1 MLPPRVK
8 PNIGMGAC
16 ERCGAPCRD
25 GRGLRP
31 FKPNYSTSVAV
42 KSLAQPLQLEA
53 DTEQREQARHKE
65 DAAPGRERDVR
76 LRPSSGRCLKTATEN
91 KALPKMKLRRP
102 RNKSRWL
109 SKTLGRRNGMGTHNS
124 RHQNASCIRQKT
136 PTVTRS
142 EKASCGSCLPGLIT
156 TCSNSGSC
164 CQTKAIAPVIWIAT
178 SSR

>member
-25 GRGLRP
+25 ARGLRP
-31 FKPNYSTSVAV
+31 FKPNYSMSVAV

-76 LRPSSGRCLKTATEN
+76 LPAKLRKMPEDSYREQGAAKNEAEATPKQKQMAQQNARTGRKHRPSR
-91 KALPKMKLRRP
+91 
-102 RNKSRWL
+102 
-109 SKTLGRRNGMGTHNS
+109 GRRKH
-124 RHQNASCIRQKT
+124 RAA
-136 PTVTRS
+136 V
-142 EKASCGSCLPGLIT
+142 ACLD
-156 TCSNSGSC
+156 
-164 CQTKAIAPVIWIAT
+164 
-178 SSR
+178 